1 VPIAGQLCAI
11 DDTNVLQDM
20 AANITSP
27 SKSNTAGSLDVA
39 DVAVGGDVL
48 PEMRNAA
55 AQQHGGGS
63 SGSSICSL
71 YEGDAP

>member
-1 VPIAGQLCAI
+1 LTAQ
-11 DDTNVLQDM
+11 NVLQDM
-20 AANITSP
+20 AAHIASP
-27 SKSNTAGSLDVA
+27 SNSNKAGSVDVA
-39 DVAVGGDVL
+39 DVAVGGDIL
-48 PEMRNAA
+48 SEMLNAA